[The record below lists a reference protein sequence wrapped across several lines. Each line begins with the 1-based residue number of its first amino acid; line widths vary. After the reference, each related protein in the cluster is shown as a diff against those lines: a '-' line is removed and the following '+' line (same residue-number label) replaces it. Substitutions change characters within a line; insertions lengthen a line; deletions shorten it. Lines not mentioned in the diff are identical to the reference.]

1 MAIKVTFVSTKGGVG
16 KTTCTANVGA
26 ILADLGQRVLLVDAD
41 VQPSLS
47 SYYPI
52 THQSVGG
59 LAELITGPTTTDVIS
74 KTSIDHLDVIVSN
87 DPDGKLQNWILHTP
101 DGRVRLKHLLATIEA
116 DYDFILID
124 TQGAVGPLQ
133 DAAVLAADL
142 LVSPIPPE
150 ILSAREFCRGTLD
163 MLDRLRPMAYLGAPV
178 ATLKGLV
185 YRQDRTADARR
196 IVQELRTLSFGPS
209 RGQITILDTVVPN
222 TVAYRE
228 AATRQVP
235 AHRWEPRRDG
245 ATPSAR
251 DTMLALAH
259 ELFPHLA
266 HLTLSTHEREIRL
279 GGVKSV

>member
-16 KTTCTANVGA
+16 KTTCSANLGA

-52 THQSVGG
+52 LERSSYG
-59 LAELITGPTTTDVIS
+59 LAELITDATTTDVIS
-74 KTSIDHLDVIVSN
+74 KTGIQNLDVVVSN
-87 DPDGKLQNWILHTP
+87 DPDGKLPNWLLYTL
-101 DGRVRLKHLLATIEA
+101 DGRVRLKHLLSRLDDA
-116 DYDFILID
+116 YDFIIID

-142 LVSPIPPE
+142 LVSPVPPE

-163 MLDRLRPMAYLGAPV
+163 MLDRLRPGAYMGAPV
-178 ATLKGLV
+178 APLKGLV
-185 YRQDRTADARR
+185 YRQDRTLDAKR

-209 RGQITILDTVVPN
+209 RGQITILDTAIPN

-235 AHRWEPRRDG
+235 VHRWEPRRDG

-251 DTMLALAH
+251 ETMLALSH

-266 HLTLSTHEREIRL
+266 DFTLPEHTRAAQA
-279 GGVKSV
+279 G

>member
-1 MAIKVTFVSTKGGVG
+1 MKVTFVSTKGGVG
-16 KTTCTANVGA
+16 KTTCTANVGG
-26 ILADLGQRVLLVDAD
+26 ILTDLGQRVLLVDAD

-47 SYYPI
+47 SYYRI
-52 THQSVGG
+52 THPSPLG
-59 LAELITGPTTTDVIS
+59 LAELITEPTTADVIS
-74 KTSIDHLDVIVSN
+74 RTEIDHLDVVVSN
-87 DPDGKLQNWILHTP
+87 DPDGKLPNWLLYTL
-101 DGRVRLKHLLATIEA
+101 DGRVRLKHILARLDDA
-116 DYDFILID
+116 YDFVLID

-163 MLDRLRPMAYLGAPV
+163 MLDRLRPGAFMGAPV
-178 ATLKGLV
+178 APLKGLV
-185 YRQDRTADARR
+185 YRQDRTADAKR

-209 RGQITILDTVVPN
+209 RGQITILDTTVPN

-228 AATRQVP
+228 AATRQIPV
-235 AHRWEPRRDG
+235 HRWEPRREG
-245 ATPSAR
+245 ATSSAR

-266 HLTLSTHEREIRL
+266 NLSLPVQARTA
-279 GGVKSV
+279 SVGLA